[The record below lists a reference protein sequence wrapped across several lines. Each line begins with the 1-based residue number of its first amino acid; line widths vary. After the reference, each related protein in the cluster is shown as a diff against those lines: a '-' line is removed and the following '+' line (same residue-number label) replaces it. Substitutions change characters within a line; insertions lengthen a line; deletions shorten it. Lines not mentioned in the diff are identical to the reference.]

1 MNDRN
6 TKGQFVKG
14 HTANVGRMLTEAC
27 KKKISIAN
35 KISVKRYYDNG
46 GEPWNKNKKT
56 GLVPSS
62 AFKKGLVPWNKG
74 IKTGIRPFLGK
85 KRTPKTR
92 KKIRDSLRN
101 KYKGEYIG
109 CKICNKRFWASPS
122 DIKGGRKY
130 CSSKC
135 QYGDKESLRKQGI
148 ASTLKQLNKKG
159 LNKLELMGSRIL
171 RNIGIEFQEQVLM
184 FDKFLV
190 DIVIPSKKLIIQ
202 WDGEY
207 WHSKK
212 ENRDRDNSSDIYLRK
227 CGYHVLRITDKEI
240 EKDIEGVYI
249 KIIELI

>member
-14 HTANVGRMLTEAC
+14 HTTNVGRMLTDAC

-46 GEPWNKNKKT
+46 GEPWHKNKKT
-56 GLVPSS
+56 GIVPSS
-62 AFKKGLVPWNKG
+62 AFKKGDVPWNKG
-74 IKTGIRPFLGK
+74 IKTGIQPFFGK
-85 KRTPKTR
+85 ERTSETK

-101 KYKGEYIG
+101 RHKGKYIR

-122 DIKGGRKY
+122 SINAGRKY
-130 CSSKC
+130 CSESC
-135 QYGDKESLRKQGI
+135 QYGDKEFLRKQGI
-148 ASTLKQLNKKG
+148 TSTLKQLKKKG

-184 FDKFLV
+184 FGKFLV

-212 ENRDRDNSSDIYLRK
+212 KNRDRDNSSDLYLRK

-240 EKDIEGVYI
+240 GKDIEGVYI
-249 KIIELI
+249 KIIESI